1 MTQDHTVLENCKTL
15 FDDLMTSLFDD
26 TSEVVEYRL
35 WEFIR
40 DRAENALEASD
51 VTNEELEIF
60 DSRAPQNIDD

>member
-26 TSEVVEYRL
+26 VSEVVEYRL

-51 VTNEELEIF
+51 VTGEELEIF
-60 DSRAPQNIDD
+60 DSRGPRAYDD